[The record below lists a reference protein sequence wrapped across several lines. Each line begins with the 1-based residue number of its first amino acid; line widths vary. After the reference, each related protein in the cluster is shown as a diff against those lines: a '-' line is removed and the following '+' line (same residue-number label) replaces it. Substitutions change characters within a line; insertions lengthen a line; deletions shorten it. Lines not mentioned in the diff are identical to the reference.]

1 MSQPAPSPASPVA
14 VPPSPPPPIA
24 PAIDAAT
31 LAASAE
37 ALEARHGAQEAGRI
51 RRGLAQVAARWQ
63 PADGDA
69 AAFQA
74 FCEARFLPRGPELAR
89 LIERLETLDELLGG
103 HLYELHRRLRRW
115 NDLAGDD
122 LPAVD
127 DLLATFNPAP
137 DLADQLYRQ
146 RLAFVAL
153 LNLRRPSLAEM
164 LAEGASWS
172 LEDWAEA
179 RLAKAPGAR
188 IPAELDARERQVYHR
203 ASGFVDRFHVP
214 VDGLVDAAGHRRFAP
229 GRRLIAHWL
238 IREQIKAGY
247 ALPDGLALQRDLAWV
262 MARHIGGEVPRALL
276 DGSAGEAVW
285 DPAANRLDGRAL
297 AATELNGPERYEHL
311 LAHAALARAI
321 DVHHPEH
328 PTALDRVFQLRREI
342 PEEEVEALLVA
353 LLEAPER
360 AALSAL
366 LRRRLGRPLEAF
378 DIYFEDLAPDLPQ
391 ADLNER
397 LRERFPDLAAFDRG
411 LPELL
416 RQLGYEAAEADF
428 LGTRIKVEF
437 AKGAGHAMPP
447 SLAEY
452 PAWLRTN
459 SLETEIG
466 WDGFDTAMHELGHN
480 LEQLYSFHRAPR
492 PALRGVPNNACTE
505 AFAFLYQN
513 LGRQVLGLVDGADRE
528 RQQDLAAVQTAL
540 AACQIAGPALLELKV
555 WRWLYRHPDADAI
568 ALRAEVLRL
577 AEELWER
584 HFAAHYGADPYHILA
599 AYQHMVAYPLY
610 LPDYALGHIISY
622 QIAAHLRGRDL
633 AAETRRICSIGRL
646 TPALWMQRAVG
657 APISVAPLMR
667 DAAAAAQR
675 L

>member
-1 MSQPAPSPASPVA
+1 M
-14 VPPSPPPPIA
+14 PPSTPSLIA
-24 PAIDAAT
+24 PDI
-31 LAASAE
+31 LAACAQ
-37 ALEARHGAQEAGRI
+37 ALEVRHGAAERDRI
-51 RRGLAQVAARWQ
+51 RRGLAQVAARWTVE
-63 PADGDA
+63 DGDT
-69 AAFQA
+69 AAFMD
-74 FCEARFLPRGPELAR
+74 FCQARFVPRGSQLT
-89 LIERLETLDELLGG
+89 LLVERLETLSELLGG

-115 NDLAGDD
+115 SDLVGQD

-164 LAEGASWS
+164 LAEGDGWS
-172 LEDWAEA
+172 TEEWAEA

-188 IPAELDARERQVYHR
+188 IPAALDERRRQVYHQ
-203 ASGFVDRFHVP
+203 ASSFVDRFHVP
-214 VDGLVDAAGHRRFAP
+214 VDGLADAAGRSWFQP
-229 GRRLIAHWL
+229 GRKLIAHWL

-247 ALPDGLALQRDLAWV
+247 AQEDGLALQRSLAWV
-262 MARHIGGEVPRALL
+262 MARHVRGEVPKALL
-276 DGSAGEAVW
+276 DGSAAGASW
-285 DPAANRLDGRAL
+285 DPASNRLGGQAL
-297 AATELNGPERYEHL
+297 DDAALNGTERYEHL
-311 LAHAALARAI
+311 RAHFALARQL
-321 DVHHPEH
+321 DTHYPEH
-328 PTALDRVFQLRREI
+328 PTALDRVFQLQREI
-342 PEEEVEALLVA
+342 PEEEVEALLTG
-353 LLEAPER
+353 LLESPER
-360 AALSAL
+360 AALTDL
-366 LRRRLGRPLEAF
+366 VRRRLGRPLEAF
-378 DIYFEDLAPDLPQ
+378 DIYFEDLQPDLPQ
-391 ADLNER
+391 ADLNQR
-397 LRERFPDLAAFDRG
+397 LRERFPDLAAFERG

-416 RQLGYEAAEADF
+416 RQLGYEDQEADF
-428 LGTRIKVEF
+428 LGTRIRVDC

-459 SLETEIG
+459 SLDTELG
-466 WDGFDTAMHELGHN
+466 WDGYDTAMHELGHN
-480 LEQLYSFHRAPR
+480 LEQLYSFHHTPR
-492 PALRGVPNNACTE
+492 LALRGVPNNACTE

-513 LGRQVLGLVDGADRE
+513 LGRQVLGLMPEGAADE
-528 RQQDLAAVQTAL
+528 HADLAAAQTAL
-540 AACQIAGPALLELKV
+540 AACQIAGPALLELRT
-555 WRWLYRHPDADAI
+555 WRWLYRHPDADVG

-577 AEELWER
+577 AEELWEA
-584 HFAAHYGADPYHILA
+584 HYAAHYGADPYHILA

-667 DAAAAAQR
+667 DAARAAAR
-675 L
+675 LG

>member
-1 MSQPAPSPASPVA
+1 MSLAAPF
-14 VPPSPPPPIA
+14 PIA
-24 PAIDAAT
+24 ADV
-31 LAASAE
+31 LDASAQ
-37 ALEARHGAQEAGRI
+37 ALEARHGATERERI
-51 RRGLAQVAARWQ
+51 RRGLAQVAARWTA
-63 PADGDA
+63 ADGDA
-69 AAFQA
+69 AAFQD
-74 FCEARFLPRGPELAR
+74 FCLARFVPRGPQLT
-89 LIERLETLDELLGG
+89 LLVERLETLAELLGG

-115 NDLAGDD
+115 SDLVGED

-172 LEDWAEA
+172 TAEWAEA

-188 IPAELDARERQVYHR
+188 IPAALDERLRQVYHQ
-203 ASGFVDRFHVP
+203 ASSFVDRFHVP
-214 VDGLVDAAGHRRFAP
+214 VDGLADAGGRRWFQP
-229 GRRLIAHWL
+229 GRKLIAHWL

-247 ALPDGLALQRDLAWV
+247 AQEGGLALQRSLAWV
-262 MARHIGGEVPRALL
+262 MARHVRGEVPRALL
-276 DGSAGEAVW
+276 DGSAAGAVW
-285 DPAANRLDGRAL
+285 DPAQNLLDGRL
-297 AATELNGPERYEHL
+297 PDERQLNGPERYAHL
-311 LAHAALARAI
+311 LAHFALARELDA
-321 DVHHPEH
+321 HHPEH
-328 PTALDRVFQLRREI
+328 PTALDRVFQLQREI
-342 PEEEVEALLVA
+342 PEEEVESLLIG

-360 AALSAL
+360 AALTDL
-366 LRRRLGRPLEAF
+366 VRRRLGRPLEAF
-378 DIYFEDLAPDLPQ
+378 DIYFEDLLPELPQ
-391 ADLNER
+391 AELNDC
-397 LRERFPDLAAFDRG
+397 LRQRFPDLAAYQRG

-416 RQLGYEAAEADF
+416 RQLGYEAQEADF
-428 LGTRIKVEF
+428 LGARIRVEF

-447 SLAEY
+447 SLTEY

-459 SLETEIG
+459 SLETELG
-466 WDGFDTAMHELGHN
+466 WDGYDTAMHELGHN

-513 LGRQVLGLVDGADRE
+513 LGRQVLGLPSAGTAVGQA
-528 RQQDLAAVQTAL
+528 DLAAAQTAL
-540 AACQIAGPALLELKV
+540 AACQIAGPALLELRT
-555 WRWLYRHPDADAI
+555 WRWLYRHPDADAS
-568 ALRAEVLRL
+568 ALRAEVLRQ
-577 AEELWER
+577 AEELWEA
-584 HFAAHYGADPYHILA
+584 HYAAHYGADPYHILA

-610 LPDYALGHIISY
+610 LPDYALGHIISH
-622 QIAAHLRGRDL
+622 QITAHLRGRDL

-667 DAAAAAQR
+667 DAARAAEAWG
-675 L
+675 